1 MRAYTQV
8 HLCDRVQTEQV
19 VGVDQDSD
27 LDAVAGRERHRGQQF
42 PGPGIFT
49 AQRLQHVAE
58 FRSQRRQQRPGHQF
72 GDPAP
77 SVGILAIA
85 DFQRSPVKTPDQVDA
100 VLGEQRAHQT
110 RHEHRIGVDQIGV
123 DEDDDVARGGR

>member
-1 MRAYTQV
+1 MRAHTEV
-8 HLCDRVQTEQV
+8 HLCDRIQTETV

-27 LDAVAGRERHRGQQF
+27 LDAVARRERHRGQQF

-58 FRSQRRQQRPGHQF
+58 FRSQRRQQRAGNQF
-72 GDPAP
+72 GDPAAA
-77 SVGILAIA
+77 VGIFAIT
-85 DFQRSPVKTPDQVDA
+85 DFQRPPVETPDQVDA
-100 VLGEQRAHQT
+100 VLGEKRAHQT

-123 DEDDDVARGGR
+123 DEDNDVAGGGR